1 MILSRILKRG
11 HCSDGL
17 TGWDQNIST
26 WLVETASESEEFRPF
41 LALTSE
47 TDCDPKRDVFNP
59 DENLLIRSASKA
71 DSWRPLRPHDLTQ
84 PISEEEPA
92 IEVSSEAPVEPD
104 DAEMIEEILPEPTYA
119 EGLEEGFQNGIR
131 QGRLEAET
139 LADERINEFRAE
151 VDPILQGILES
162 RNLTRDDVYEDLG
175 RLSLHIAR
183 QIVRGELSVSA
194 EAISQLVHESLEHF
208 SLDEDPKI
216 CLNPEDKKILEDLK
230 PDSIQK
236 MILVADPQLSRGS
249 VRIECG
255 ERRSEDLLED
265 RVAEIAEKMFGA
277 VDAVFRVPIE
287 PISVAEKTISGK
299 SSKKPTARSPKQDG

>member
-17 TGWDQNIST
+17 TGWDQNISA
-26 WLVETASESEEFRPF
+26 WLVETASESEDFRPF

-59 DENLLIRSASKA
+59 DENLLIRSASKE
-71 DSWRPLRPHDLTQ
+71 DSWRPLRPHDLTK
-84 PISEEEPA
+84 PIPEDEPVIELSSEES
-92 IEVSSEAPVEPD
+92 IDLD
-104 DAEMIEEILPEPTYA
+104 DAEPIEAITPEPTYA

-139 LADERINEFRAE
+139 LAAERMNEFRTE

-162 RNLTRDDVYEDLG
+162 RNLTRDEVYEDLG

-183 QIVRGELSVSA
+183 QIVRGELSLSA
-194 EAISQLVHESLEHF
+194 EAISQLVHASLEHF

-277 VDAVFRVPIE
+277 VDAVFRAPIE
-287 PISVAEKTISGK
+287 AISSDKTTIPNK
-299 SSKKPTARSPKQDG
+299 ASKKPSRRSPKQDG

>member
-17 TGWDQNIST
+17 TGWDQNISA

-47 TDCDPKRDVFNP
+47 TECDPKRDVFNP
-59 DENLLIRSASKA
+59 DENLLIRSASKE

-84 PISEEEPA
+84 PIPEDELA
-92 IEVSSEAPVEPD
+92 IEFSPEESIAPD
-104 DAEMIEEILPEPTYA
+104 DAEPIEEITPEPTYA

-139 LADERINEFRAE
+139 LATERINEFRAE

-162 RNLTRDDVYEDLG
+162 RNLTRDEVYEDLG
-175 RLSLHIAR
+175 RLSVHIAR
-183 QIVRGELSVSA
+183 QIVRGELSLSA
-194 EAISQLVHESLEHF
+194 EAISQLVHASLEHF
-208 SLDEDPKI
+208 SLEEDPKI
-216 CLNPEDKKILEDLK
+216 CLNPDDKKILEELK

-236 MILVADPQLSRGS
+236 MVLVADPQLSPGS

-255 ERRSEDLLED
+255 ERRAEDLLED

-277 VDAVFRVPIE
+277 VDAMFRTPIKSIAVDKRTS
-287 PISVAEKTISGK
+287 PGKT
-299 SSKKPTARSPKQDG
+299 SKKPAVKSPKQDG